1 MKKIIVLIVI
11 IATLGLLAGLVG
23 IIFRFGIF
31 YKTSADPVP
40 LEAMRQCYSAAD
52 CEPVG
57 CGCDCSGCGG
67 FSFEDMVNKQ
77 YVNSWYKQKS
87 CKPADVCP
95 MVCCMARTIACES
108 NICVAK

>member
-52 CEPVG
+52 
-57 CGCDCSGCGG
+57 
-67 FSFEDMVNKQ
+67 
-77 YVNSWYKQKS
+77 
-87 CKPADVCP
+87 
-95 MVCCMARTIACES
+95 
-108 NICVAK
+108 